1 MIVRDVRGVLTDG
14 VVDDG
19 DSGPGLGRHG
29 ERLKDGWDVE
39 DGG

>member
-1 MIVRDVRGVLTDG
+1 MIVRDERGMLTDG

-19 DSGPGLGRHG
+19 DSGLGGHG